1 MKQVFYFSYNLQNSS
16 ITIYEKHCESYLLS
30 LSFSAKYENFNLI
43 ADFSATEFD
52 TSVENF
58 CDIYS
63 FKRFDRD

>member
-1 MKQVFYFSYNLQNSS
+1 MKNIVKV
-16 ITIYEKHCESYLLS
+16 IYSLYLS
-30 LSFSAKYENFNLI
+30 LSAKYENFTLI

-52 TSVENF
+52 TSVELF